1 MPAIHFGDGSTAK
14 NVEQAGQ
21 QHRRLSSPASSKLQ
35 RMSPA
40 SPSVTMNG
48 KINGVHPNGRQP
60 AVNGSGKAG
69 LQSRKRKHVY
79 MDASDDE
86 PADTK
91 GHKAN
96 GVTINVNGR
105 DQQFRRNS
113 GNLNG
118 TSSAGSSKSRE
129 LQEQRKQLPIA
140 QGREALIEQIANH
153 HVTVLL
159 GETGSGKTTQVPQYL
174 LESGIAGSGIIAVT
188 QPRRVAATSLAARV
202 AAEQGTTL
210 GGLVGYSVRFDE
222 VAGPDMRIK
231 YMTDGMLVRE
241 LLSDPLLT
249 RYSVVV
255 VDEAH
260 ERTLRTDLLITK
272 LKTILKKRNGGIF
285 PEGKGK
291 GKAAATSGNPLKVII
306 MSATLDAEK
315 FSKFYNNCKILYV
328 KGRQHSVKIYHTA
341 ESQVDYVDAA
351 LRTFFQIH
359 VDHPPGD
366 VLIFLPGQED
376 IESLDKSIR
385 LYANRLPVDK
395 MAVMTCPMFAALPP
409 AQQAKIFQSTPTNTR
424 KCILA
429 TNIAET
435 SITIPG
441 IKYVIDTGKHKEKLH
456 LAHDT
461 GSGFDALLTRD
472 ITKSSAMQ
480 RAGRAGREDKGYC
493 FRLYTEE
500 AFEAMAVSSEP
511 EIRRTSLTSAALQ
524 LKCLDEDI
532 EDLDFMD
539 RPDVES
545 IMSALK
551 SLWFLNAIDKSRR
564 ITDAGRS
571 MAAFPLEPNLA
582 SAVLESVKNTCT
594 LEVIDIVSV
603 LSSTSKLFFDI
614 SDEREAA
621 AEVRRKFR
629 HRSGDHMT
637 IVNALRSYQDVAAT
651 ESKAA
656 RKEWC
661 RKQYLN
667 ERTLLEA
674 IKIRDQLRAT
684 CEKMGIDWRTS
695 AQDDEKLVTKSL
707 FRGLV
712 LHSALLQPDGIT
724 FKQVYGRS
732 VIKIHPG
739 STLADQKVPAII
751 YDELVYTN
759 HIYARGVSA
768 IPKAFLAEISIQI
781 KNWVA

>member
-1 MPAIHFGDGSTAK
+1 
-14 NVEQAGQ
+14 
-21 QHRRLSSPASSKLQ
+21 
-35 RMSPA
+35 
-40 SPSVTMNG
+40 
-48 KINGVHPNGRQP
+48 
-60 AVNGSGKAG
+60 
-69 LQSRKRKHVY
+69 
-79 MDASDDE
+79 MDASDEEQD
-86 PADTK
+86 DRK
-91 GHKAN
+91 GPKVNGLAVNGAHAN
-96 GVTINVNGR
+96 GWIQKSKRGGGAS
-105 DQQFRRNS
+105 S
-113 GNLNG
+113 G
-118 TSSAGSSKSRE
+118 SSVGGSSKLRE
-129 LQEQRKQLPIA
+129 LQAQRRRLPIA
-140 QGREALIEQIANH
+140 QGREALIEQIRNND
-153 HVTVLL
+153 VTVLL
-159 GETGSGKTTQVPQYL
+159 GETGSGKTTQVPQYI
-174 LESGIAGSGIIAVT
+174 LESGIAGPGIIAVT

-222 VAGPDMRIK
+222 VAGPDTRIK

-249 RYSVVV
+249 RYSAII

-272 LKTILKKRNGGIF
+272 LKTILKKRNGDG
-285 PEGKGK
+285 PLKNKDK
-291 GKAAATSGNPLKVII
+291 GKATAMSGNPVKVII

-315 FSKFYNNCKILYV
+315 FSKFYDDCKILYV
-328 KGRQHSVKIYHTA
+328 KGRQHPVKIYHTA
-341 ESQVDYVDAA
+341 EGQPDYVDAT
-351 LRTFFQIH
+351 LRTLFQIH
-359 VDHPPGD
+359 VDQPPGD

-376 IESLDKSIR
+376 IESLHKSIQ
-385 LYANRLPVDK
+385 LYASRLPLDK
-395 MAVMTCPMFAALPP
+395 MAVLTCPMFAALPP
-409 AQQAKIFQSTPTNTR
+409 AQQAKIFQTTPPNTR

-441 IKYVIDTGKHKEKLH
+441 IKYVIDTGKHKEKRH

-480 RAGRAGREDKGYC
+480 RAGRAGREGKGFC

-524 LKCLDEDI
+524 LKCLGEDI
-532 EDLDFMD
+532 EDLDFLD
-539 RPDVES
+539 RPDLES
-545 IMSALK
+545 IISALK
-551 SLWFLNAIDKSRR
+551 TLYFLNAVDKSNR

-582 SAVLESVKNTCT
+582 CAVLEAVKNGCA

-614 SDEREAA
+614 SDEREVA

-637 IVNALRSYQDVAAT
+637 ILNALRSYQDVAAT

-674 IKIRDQLRAT
+674 VKIRDQLRAT
-684 CEKMGIDWRTS
+684 CEKMSIGWQSS
-695 AQDDEKLVTKSL
+695 AQDDERPVTKSL

-712 LHSALLQPDGIT
+712 LHSALLQPDGTT

-739 STLADQKVPAII
+739 SAIADQKVPAII

-768 IPKAFLAEISIQI
+768 IPKAFLAEISTHIKSQI
-781 KNWVA
+781 A